1 MPRPRNAV
9 QDPFLLA
16 AALEGLEL
24 KKKQIEEQIRTVRSM
39 MGGRPA
45 ATSYSAPASKPDA
58 SEDAPKATSGRRR
71 ELSPAARKRIAAAQ
85 KKRWAEFRKQ
95 KSAEPAE

>member
-24 KKKQIEEQIRTVRSM
+24 KKRQIEEQIRTVRAM
-39 MGGRPA
+39 MGQRPPA
-45 ATSYSAPASKPDA
+45 ASYTPAAPRAEAST
-58 SEDAPKATSGRRR
+58 DAPKATTGRKR
-71 ELSPAARKRIAAAQ
+71 ELSSAARKRIAAAQ
-85 KKRWAEFRKQ
+85 KKRWAEFRKN
-95 KSAEPAE
+95 KAAAATE